1 MTTRTGGQT
10 AALSTGALFDEI
22 PTLRELDPADPYDG
36 YRKIL
41 GEPLVVAGG
50 DVVILTRWADCNHI
64 LRHPDV
70 SLRRNATPAFRGLSS
85 SFMNVLDPPEHT
97 RIRSIVNKAFTPRSV
112 ELLKPW
118 LQNQVDELL
127 DAGYAAPPFD
137 VIDGLAYPLPLNAIC
152 ELLGVPAEDRRMV
165 MGWSR
170 PITYGADLLAGRRP
184 RDVQL
189 LYRSTIR
196 EFRLWTDALVE
207 QRRRAPGA
215 DLLSRLIFTEVL
227 GDRLTPREV
236 NTTVMGLLI
245 TGHETAVSLI
255 GHGAL
260 ALVRHPELREPV
272 AGDESVAD
280 ALVEEVL
287 RYDSPVQATLRV
299 AARDLTVGGVEVRS
313 GSAIL
318 VLLGAANRDPEHFPE
333 PDTFDIQRSNNRTH
347 LAFGGGPHFCVGAP
361 LGRLEARI
369 AVAAMASRLANPR
382 VHPDGVEYD
391 KSVMLRAQT
400 RLELDVDA
408 LLPARRVAVGD

>member
-1 MTTRTGGQT
+1 MITRTGGQT
-10 AALSTGALFDEI
+10 AALSTGPLFDEI
-22 PTLRELDPADPYDG
+22 RPLRELDPADPYDG

-118 LQNQVDELL
+118 LQDQVDELL

-245 TGHETAVSLI
+245 TG
-255 GHGAL
+255 
-260 ALVRHPELREPV
+260 
-272 AGDESVAD
+272 
-280 ALVEEVL
+280 
-287 RYDSPVQATLRV
+287 
-299 AARDLTVGGVEVRS
+299 
-313 GSAIL
+313 
-318 VLLGAANRDPEHFPE
+318 
-333 PDTFDIQRSNNRTH
+333 
-347 LAFGGGPHFCVGAP
+347 
-361 LGRLEARI
+361 
-369 AVAAMASRLANPR
+369 
-382 VHPDGVEYD
+382 
-391 KSVMLRAQT
+391 
-400 RLELDVDA
+400 
-408 LLPARRVAVGD
+408 